1 MRSMIKDSGQV
12 TKRTKQFKLGHL
24 GTLNQVIV
32 ALGKTIRAMADG
44 SVDFSGGLSD
54 CQWLGDHA
62 AVPGDQDAGPAR
74 GTTGPDREHRGGI
87 WHDKQSHELT
97 SRIEDLAERRTPRRG
112 PLIIV
117 GADKAECR
125 KRLEEIL
132 ATGEQPAHV
141 RFIMTVCHAQTATA
155 VGSWETVPAPEGQLS

>member
-1 MRSMIKDSGQV
+1 MARQ
-12 TKRTKQFKLGHL
+12 
-24 GTLNQVIV
+24 
-32 ALGKTIRAMADG
+32 TITR
-44 SVDFSGGLSD
+44 
-54 CQWLGDHA
+54 
-62 AVPGDQDAGPAR
+62 
-74 GTTGPDREHRGGI
+74 
-87 WHDKQSHELT
+87 LT

-141 RFIMTVCHAQTATA
+141 RFIMT
-155 VGSWETVPAPEGQLS
+155 GVPRSERYRSG